1 MNPEPFDE
9 KKRIKQEMLLEYEA
23 ETMKM
28 KKVFVVIMAIL
39 SLILAGLG
47 LWIYQNSQSART
59 PVPEIRN

>member
-1 MNPEPFDE
+1 MNPEPFDQ

-28 KKVFVVIMAIL
+28 KKVFIVAMAIL

-47 LWIYQNSQSART
+47 LWIYKNSQTVRT
-59 PVPEIRN
+59 PVQETQN

>member
-1 MNPEPFDE
+1 MNLEPFDE

-47 LWIYQNSQSART
+47 LWVYQNAQTVRT
-59 PVPEIRN
+59 PAPKISN

>member
-47 LWIYQNSQSART
+47 LWVYQNAQRVRT
-59 PVPEIRN
+59 PAPEIHN